1 MKDLLNDPAEHF
13 AMEEQLAAE
22 AGIVFLGH
30 GQNHVQNL
38 RLLNE
43 ALEEVKGGRMEPRF
57 FSALHRL
64 LVRAAHQ

>member
-1 MKDLLNDPAEHF
+1 
-13 AMEEQLAAE
+13 MEEQLAAE